1 MENYW
6 MSKRSLAAA
15 MTLTLASCGPSG
27 TVVYYAD
34 YGRYS
39 GSAATYA
46 GIDGYIPVEV
56 IGNPTEAESSHFA
69 EHIVQGLDGSHFNP
83 AIRFVAS
90 DPTDDSQYRVV
101 AVFGAARQGAI
112 CSQPPPTASGATSP
126 GPMATAFCD
135 GDEAASF
142 VSGRVPTLTGADDP
156 ALGAQ
161 LQAMGKMLFPPTN
174 PNYSHDCEE
183 DSIRC

>member
-101 AVFGAARQGAI
+101 A
-112 CSQPPPTASGATSP
+112 
-126 GPMATAFCD
+126 
-135 GDEAASF
+135 
-142 VSGRVPTLTGADDP
+142 
-156 ALGAQ
+156 AQ
-161 LQAMGKMLFPPTN
+161 LRAMGKMLFPPTN

-183 DSIRC
+183 DSIQC